1 MERIERETLR
11 RFYALFGTH
20 GFLNTLILNVLSL
33 HFENVIIDRPDLSFN
48 RPFFRVQYATH
59 SGAGVGIGAT
69 DERTLFMCNAVAQR
83 AFILTFFNS
92 FDDAFYIP
100 TDLEVRAFVIG
111 STKRPA
117 FRAWR

>member
-1 MERIERETLR
+1 M
-11 RFYALFGTH
+11 
-20 GFLNTLILNVLSL
+20 ILNLFSP
-33 HFENVIIDRPDLSFN
+33 HFENVIIDRPDPNFN
-48 RPFFRVQYATH
+48 KPFFKVQYATH

-69 DERTLFMCNAVAQR
+69 DERSHFMCNKVAQR
-83 AFILTFFNS
+83 AFILRFFNS
-92 FDDAFYIP
+92 FDAVFYIP